1 MGHKDILLLVNVT
14 ATDAVYPTLI
24 QYAKEH
30 GWRLTIEDRMS
41 PPAGWHGDGAIM
53 QAMDI
58 PVITNY
64 VKSLRRRGIPVVNLV
79 NSRISRSIPS
89 CLIDVATVGRL
100 AAAHFKERG
109 FTHTAFFSME
119 WMYGR
124 EMQFSGFTT
133 AWDNGNVRKWI
144 WPEAAEAKTVNN
156 QAAMVK
162 WIRTTLADAP
172 KPVATLCANS
182 YNAVTLLN
190 ACLDM
195 GLSVPDEVAILSA
208 NYDPAFCDCQAVPIS
223 GAEID
228 SRRQAKEA
236 AALLDRLIDRQRAVR
251 PPTGAA
257 PVVGQSP
264 RDRRDGRRYDST
276 HIVIPPTRIVIQR
289 STDVL
294 ATENP
299 ILRQSFQFI
308 RENLSRPFGAAEIAT
323 HLAIPRIRLDRL
335 FALELKRSAG
345 AEIMRQRIARA
356 KQMLL
361 ESDATLAAIAAD
373 TGFCHA
379 SYLISSFKKAVG
391 TTPRRYRIMNARP
404 TAG

>member
-162 WIRTTLADAP
+162 WIRATLADAS

-182 YNAVTLLN
+182 YNAVALLN

-208 NYDPAFCDCQAVPIS
+208 SYDPAFCDCQAVPIS
-223 GAEID
+223 GVEID

-236 AALLDRLIDRQRAVR
+236 AALLDRLIDRRLC
-251 PPTGAA
+251 
-257 PVVGQSP
+257 
-264 RDRRDGRRYDST
+264 DST
-276 HIVIPPTRIVIQR
+276 HIVIQPTRIVIQR

-345 AEIMRQRIARA
+345 AEIMRQRIARV
-356 KQMLL
+356 KRMLV
-361 ESDATLAAIAAD
+361 ESNATLAAIAAD

-379 SYLISSFKKAVG
+379 SYLISTFKKAVG

-404 TAG
+404 TVDAPHVPAELR